1 MKKILIVA
9 AAAGL
14 MSLAACG
21 SKPTENVAENLEA
34 NATELDTNASVDVN
48 EAAPAD
54 NVAAPVENATGN

>member
-14 MSLAACG
+14 MSLAACN
-21 SKPTENVAENLEA
+21 KPAETNVADNLEA
-34 NATELDTNASVDVN
+34 NTELDTNASLDVN